1 MWMLMS
7 VRSYD
12 NDQEIVDKI
21 KALRTCIDRRHH
33 ALFKKIK
40 GGLECS
46 TIENVKLT
54 LIAYL
59 LIDYQKNAE
68 DDKEED
74 CLQATASARTGW
86 KIINTFLDY
95 VSREC
100 RDCIVT
106 IADQTVIG
114 TDYDE
119 SNPPIGGSPAPIEY
133 LIVTQSGDNIVE
145 SGADPDTL
153 KTS

>member
-1 MWMLMS
+1 MS

-12 NDQEIVDKI
+12 NNQEIVDKI
-21 KALRTCIDRRHH
+21 EALRTCIARRHYT
-33 ALFKKIK
+33 LYKKIK

-59 LIDYQKNAE
+59 LIDYQKNGE
-68 DDKEED
+68 DDKGDD
-74 CLQATASARTGW
+74 CLQATDSARTGW

-100 RDCIVT
+100 RDCIVA
-106 IADQTVIG
+106 IPQQGVIG
-114 TDYDE
+114 NSGTP
-119 SNPPIGGSPAPIEY
+119 STSPPITYAIT
-133 LIVTQSGDNIVE
+133 TQSGDTITTQ
-145 SGADPDTL
+145 GGDTII
-153 KTS
+153 TN